1 MKTNTLDFDAQ
12 ALREKILDLAMR
24 GKLVPQDPNDEPAS
38 VLLEKIKAEKEQL
51 IKEKKIKK
59 SKPLAPITDD
69 EKPFDIPD
77 SWEWVRLG
85 DVLSLENGA
94 IRRGPFGSSLKKA
107 FFVPKDKNTYKVYEQ
122 GNAINHTI
130 DYGDYYISQEKYNEL
145 KSFSVRPND
154 IIISGAGTIGKT
166 YILPPDTPDGVI
178 NQALIRVRLNDNLIT
193 NEFFLLA
200 FQQKVS
206 LLNKK
211 AKGTAMKNMFSIA
224 HMKNDLIWALPPLE
238 EQSRIAAK
246 IAQLFAL
253 LRKVESSTQQYAKL
267 QTLLKSKVLDLAMRG
282 KLVEQDPHNEPASV
296 LLEKI
301 KAEKEQLVKE
311 GKIKKSK
318 PLPPITDDEKPFDIP
333 ESWEWV
339 RLGDVGTFQGGFA
352 YKSKKYVDAS
362 QYQVIRLGNVK
373 NDQLKLDTDPV
384 FINKD
389 YAKETYKYHI
399 NVGDILF
406 TMTGTRRKRDYF
418 YSLIVNK
425 EYSKFLFLNQRVGC
439 FKPIALINKLWLN
452 YILKAPV
459 TLDEVFKNETGSVNQ
474 GNIGSTDTLNIL
486 IPLPPLSEQ
495 NKVVIKILELFNTLK
510 I

>member
-59 SKPLAPITDD
+59 SKPFAPITDD

-85 DVLSLENGA
+85 DICISNIGV
-94 IRRGPFGSSLKKA
+94 
-107 FFVPKDKNTYKVYEQ
+107 TYKPSYKVEEPTKTKILRANNIENNQ
-122 GNAINHTI
+122 LNNKKLVFLTL
-130 DYGDYYISQEKYNEL
+130 DTLPDKYYL
-145 KSFSVRPND
+145 KEND
-154 IIISGAGTIGKT
+154 ILMAVRSGSKRLVGKSAVVT
-166 YILPPDTPDGVI
+166 HDFANYSFGAFMSKIRVIQANSYFVDYFLNSLFFREQLRDANTTTI
-178 NQALIRVRLNDNLIT
+178 NQIT
-193 NEFFLLA
+193 QSMINNFVIPF
-200 FQQKVS
+200 
-206 LLNKK
+206 
-211 AKGTAMKNMFSIA
+211 
-224 HMKNDLIWALPPLE
+224 PPLS

-318 PLPPITDDEKPFDIP
+318 PLPPITDEEKPFDIP
-333 ESWEWV
+333 DSWEWV
-339 RLGDVGTFQGGFA
+339 RLGDIGAWAAGATPSRKHSEYYGGDIPWL
-352 YKSKKYVDAS
+352 KTGDLNDGIVEETSEK
-362 QYQVIRLGNVK
+362 ITELGVK
-373 NDQLKLDTDPV
+373 NSSVK
-384 FINKD
+384 INKP
-389 YAKETYKYHI
+389 
-399 NVGDILF
+399 G
-406 TMTGTRRKRDYF
+406 
-418 YSLIVNK
+418 
-425 EYSKFLFLNQRVGC
+425 
-439 FKPIALINKLWLN
+439 
-452 YILKAPV
+452 
-459 TLDEVFKNETGSVNQ
+459 
-474 GNIGSTDTLNIL
+474 NIL
-486 IPLPPLSEQ
+486 IAMYGATIGKLGIVGKKELVTNQACCGCTPYKGIYNQYLFYYLLSSRKRLINLGSGGAQPNISKQKIEKFAFPLPPQSEQ
-495 NKVVIKILELFNTLK
+495 SRVTAKIEQLLPFLGKVEFSAEQ
-510 I
+510 

>member
-24 GKLVPQDPNDEPAS
+24 GKLMPQDPNDEPAS
-38 VLLEKIKAEKEQL
+38 VLLKKIKAEKEQL

-59 SKPLAPITDD
+59 SKPLDPITDD

-145 KSFSVRPND
+145 KSFSVRPKD

-224 HMKNDLIWALPPLE
+224 HMKNDFIWALPPLE

-282 KLVEQDPHNEPASV
+282 KLVEQDPHDEPASV
-296 LLEKI
+296 LLKKI
-301 KAEKEQLVKE
+301 KAEKEQLIKE
-311 GKIKKSK
+311 GKMKKSK

-333 ESWEWV
+333 NSWEWV
-339 RLGDVGTFQGGFA
+339 RLGDVITILRGG
-352 YKSKKYVDAS
+352 SPRPIKKYLTNNSSGINWIKIGDSKPNSKYIESATEKIIPEGLNKTREVHKGDFLLSNSMSFGRPYILKINGAVHDGWLVLS
-362 QYQVIRLGNVK
+362 EYE
-373 NDQLKLDTDPV
+373 QLFDKDYLYYLLSSS
-384 FINKD
+384 FINKQF
-389 YAKETYKYHI
+389 
-399 NVGDILF
+399 V
-406 TMTGTRRKRDYF
+406 
-418 YSLIVNK
+418 
-425 EYSKFLFLNQRVGC
+425 
-439 FKPIALINKLWLN
+439 AL
-452 YILKAPV
+452 A
-459 TLDEVFKNETGSVNQ
+459 TGSTVKN
-474 GNIGSTDTLNIL
+474 LNRERVANTIAVV
-486 IPLPPLSEQ
+486 PPLLEQ
-495 NKVVIKILELFNTLK
+495 KRIAVIIERLSPLLSGVEISL
-510 I
+510 

>member
-1 MKTNTLDFDAQ
+1 MTTVKTNTLEFDAQ

-59 SKPLAPITDD
+59 SKPFAPITDD

-145 KSFSVRPND
+145 KSFSVRPKD

-211 AKGTAMKNMFSIA
+211 AKGTAIKNMFSIA

-238 EQSRIAAK
+238 EQSRI
-246 IAQLFAL
+246 
-253 LRKVESSTQQYAKL
+253 
-267 QTLLKSKVLDLAMRG
+267 
-282 KLVEQDPHNEPASV
+282 
-296 LLEKI
+296 
-301 KAEKEQLVKE
+301 
-311 GKIKKSK
+311 
-318 PLPPITDDEKPFDIP
+318 
-333 ESWEWV
+333 
-339 RLGDVGTFQGGFA
+339 
-352 YKSKKYVDAS
+352 
-362 QYQVIRLGNVK
+362 
-373 NDQLKLDTDPV
+373 
-384 FINKD
+384 
-389 YAKETYKYHI
+389 
-399 NVGDILF
+399 
-406 TMTGTRRKRDYF
+406 F
-418 YSLIVNK
+418 YSTIRK
-425 EYSKFLFLNQRVGC
+425 TSDF
-439 FKPIALINKLWLN
+439 A
-452 YILKAPV
+452 
-459 TLDEVFKNETGSVNQ
+459 EVEGAGF
-474 GNIGSTDTLNIL
+474 GNAW
-486 IPLPPLSEQ
+486 
-495 NKVVIKILELFNTLK
+495 KIS
-510 I
+510 